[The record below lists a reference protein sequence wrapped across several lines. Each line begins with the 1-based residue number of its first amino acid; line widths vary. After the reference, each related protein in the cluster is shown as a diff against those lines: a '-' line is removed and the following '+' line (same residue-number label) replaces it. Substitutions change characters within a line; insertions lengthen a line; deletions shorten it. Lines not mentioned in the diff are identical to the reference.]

1 MTLVLVLYVNSVNA
15 SKVNTKQSIFMDNDK
30 NLLTTT
36 LLTIYTRQDNYHS
49 IYWWWCRLIIMSKY
63 VYWNGS
69 FLYNTISDLYNIRLN
84 TLLFLTGKSSIQKIV
99 NSRQFNFFL
108 SIFFFFSAPN
118 FFSCMKF
125 FMRKPLF

>member
-49 IYWWWCRLIIMSKY
+49 IY
-63 VYWNGS
+63 
-69 FLYNTISDLYNIRLN
+69 
-84 TLLFLTGKSSIQKIV
+84 
-99 NSRQFNFFL
+99 
-108 SIFFFFSAPN
+108 
-118 FFSCMKF
+118 
-125 FMRKPLF
+125 